1 MSKPNYR
8 KQAMG
13 LAALGRGPDNTL
25 VHMSRGEVASLQKI
39 ANTAGG
45 SLSINPKTGL
55 PEAGVLNSFL
65 PMIAGG
71 IATILSGGTL
81 APILA
86 GAATGALTGDKDQPW
101 WANAA
106 LGGLSGFGAGTALKG
121 LAGAGTLAGKE
132 AASAATQEALKN
144 TAGEVTKQIGADAL
158 KTNATQALSQGV
170 QALGTEGG
178 RQAFMGATG
187 KLGLAAAGAPVIAGA
202 ITQPTLEAE
211 KTAKPVYYTTDY
223 NPYDQTFSGGKY
235 TNTYPGTEYLMAE
248 GGEVPPSDPMAQT
261 RAYYQGLLTPQ
272 GKTPPSSQA
281 LIDYMNRINTNVVQ
295 TPVPARPTPPPAA
308 TSTTGGMTGGT
319 TGGMTG
325 GMTGGT
331 TGGMTG
337 GFAGNGLYTLPNG
350 QVLDLRNIR
359 MFSAGGTTN
368 TARPTFSYDQES
380 GKYTQTSGPMGGTQ
394 GSPLYYNKQ
403 VRKKIRQFELPTFNY
418 DYLTGTYTQTSGP
431 TGGVTNPYAST
442 DFDRFLRKDSKFLRP
457 LQHEIRRKLASQGV
471 AGYAAGGPTYAA
483 GGKLLRGPG
492 DGMSDSIPAVI
503 GGTQRAALAD
513 GEFVMP
519 ADVVAHL
526 GNGSTTAGAGRLYE
540 MMDRVRKARTGST
553 TQPPAV
559 NMDRLMPA

>member
-8 KQAMG
+8 KQAVG
-13 LAALGRGPDNTL
+13 LAALGRGPDTTL
-25 VHMSRGEVASLQKI
+25 VHMSPREVASLQTM
-39 ANTAGG
+39 ANVAGG
-45 SLSINPKTGL
+45 SLSVNPKTGL
-55 PEAGVLNSFL
+55 PEAGFLNSIL

-71 IATILSGGTL
+71 LSMLIPGMQ
-81 APILA
+81 PF
-86 GAATGALTGDKDQPW
+86 GAALIGAGTGALTGDKDQSLLMR
-101 WANAA
+101 AGLGA
-106 LGGLSGFGAGTALKG
+106 LGGWGGAGVAQG
-121 LAGAGTLAGKE
+121 LAGVGASAGKE

-144 TAGEVTKQIGADAL
+144 TTGEVTKQLGADAL
-158 KTNATQALSQGV
+158 KTNAGQALGQGV

-178 RQAFMGATG
+178 RQAFMAAIPGG
-187 KLGLAAAGAPVIAGA
+187 KLGLAAAGAPVAA
-202 ITQPTLEAE
+202 EAFKQPTLEAAE
-211 KTAKPVYYTTDY
+211 AADPMYYTGVTFD
-223 NPYDQTFSGGKY
+223 PYTGEYSGGEY
-235 TNTYPGTEYLMAE
+235 TSEYPGMAE

-308 TSTTGGMTGGT
+308 TTSAVATPATAAATQPMYYSKKVKKKTRQ
-319 TGGMTG
+319 
-325 GMTGGT
+325 
-331 TGGMTG
+331 
-337 GFAGNGLYTLPNG
+337 FALPTYG
-350 QVLDLRNIR
+350 
-359 MFSAGGTTN
+359 
-368 TARPTFSYDQES
+368 YDQA
-380 GKYTQTSGPMGGTQ
+380 
-394 GSPLYYNKQ
+394 
-403 VRKKIRQFELPTFNY
+403 
-418 DYLTGTYTQTSGP
+418 TGTYAQTSGP

-442 DFDRFLRKDSKFLRP
+442 DFADILNSNSNSPFVRLAQDAIRK
-457 LQHEIRRKLASQGV
+457 KLASQGV

>member
-55 PEAGVLNSFL
+55 PEAGILNSFL

-101 WANAA
+101 WANTV

-202 ITQPTLEAE
+202 FTQPTIEPV
-211 KTAKPVYYTTDY
+211 KTADPMYYVDANGKPLTFDPTTGTYSDY
-223 NPYDQTFSGGKY
+223 DRPGKFV
-235 TNTYPGTEYLMAE
+235 NTYPGMAE

-295 TPVPARPTPPPAA
+295 TPVPPRPTPSSAT
-308 TSTTGGMTGGT
+308 TSTA
-319 TGGMTG
+319 GGMTG
-325 GMTGGT
+325 GMTSGT

-403 VRKKIRQFELPTFNY
+403 VRKKIRQFELPTFSY
-418 DYLTGTYTQTSGP
+418 DQATGTYTQTSGP
-431 TGGVTNPYAST
+431 TDGVTNPYAST
-442 DFDRFLRKDSKFLRP
+442 DFDRILRSDSPFLRP
-457 LQHEIRRKLASQGV
+457 LQRAIRRKLASQGV

>member
-13 LAALGRGPDNTL
+13 LAALGRGPDNAL

-55 PEAGVLNSFL
+55 PEAGFLNSIL

-71 IATILSGGTL
+71 VATIFSGGTL

-86 GAATGALTGDKDQPW
+86 GAVTGALTGDKDQSLLMR
-101 WANAA
+101 AGLGA
-106 LGGLSGFGAGTALKG
+106 LGGWGGAGVAQG
-121 LAGAGTLAGKE
+121 LAGVGASAGKE

-144 TAGEVTKQIGADAL
+144 TTGEVTKQLGADAL
-158 KTNATQALSQGV
+158 KTNAGQALGQGV

-178 RQAFMGATG
+178 RQAFMAAIPGG
-187 KLGLAAAGAPVIAGA
+187 KLGLAAAGAPVAA
-202 ITQPTLEAE
+202 EAFKQPTLEAAE
-211 KTAKPVYYTTDY
+211 AADPMYYVDADGNPLTFDSTTGTYSDY
-223 NPYDQTFSGGKY
+223 DRPGKFV
-235 TNTYPGTEYLMAE
+235 NTYPGMAE
-248 GGEVPPSDPMAQT
+248 GGEVPPPDPMAQT
-261 RAYYQGLLTPQ
+261 RAYYQGLLTPK
-272 GKTPPSSQA
+272 GSTPPSSQA
-281 LIDYMNRINTNVVQ
+281 LLDYMNNLNTNVVQ
-295 TPVPARPTPPPAA
+295 TPVPARPTPPPADT
-308 TSTTGGMTGGT
+308 TSTVATPAATAVATQPMSYGKKVKKKTVQVP
-319 TGGMTG
+319 
-325 GMTGGT
+325 
-331 TGGMTG
+331 
-337 GFAGNGLYTLPNG
+337 LPG
-350 QVLDLRNIR
+350 Y
-359 MFSAGGTTN
+359 
-368 TARPTFSYDQES
+368 SYDQA
-380 GKYTQTSGPMGGTQ
+380 
-394 GSPLYYNKQ
+394 
-403 VRKKIRQFELPTFNY
+403 
-418 DYLTGTYTQTSGP
+418 TGTYAQTSGP
-431 TGGVTNPYAST
+431 TGGVTNPDISA
-442 DFDRFLRKDSKFLRP
+442 DLDRFLRKDSNFLRP
-457 LQHEIRRKLASQGV
+457 FQKAIRKKLASQGV

-559 NMDRLMPA
+559 NMGRLMPA

>member
-13 LAALGRGPDNTL
+13 LAALGRGPDNAL

-55 PEAGVLNSFL
+55 PEAGVLNSLL

-71 IATILSGGTL
+71 LSMLIPGMQ
-81 APILA
+81 PF
-86 GAATGALTGDKDQPW
+86 GAALIGAGTGALTGDKDQSLLMR
-101 WANAA
+101 AGLGA
-106 LGGLSGFGAGTALKG
+106 LGGWGGAGVAQG
-121 LAGAGTLAGKE
+121 LAGVGASAGKE

-144 TAGEVTKQIGADAL
+144 TTGEVTKQLGADAL
-158 KTNATQALSQGV
+158 KTNASQALSQGV

-187 KLGLAAAGAPVIAGA
+187 KLGLAAAGAPTIAE
-202 ITQPTLEAE
+202 TFKQPTLEAE
-211 KTAKPVYYTTDY
+211 KTADPMYYTGVTFD
-223 NPYDQTFSGGKY
+223 PYTGEYSGGEY
-235 TNTYPGTEYLMAE
+235 TSEYPGMAE

-281 LIDYMNRINTNVVQ
+281 LIDYMNKLNTNVVQ

-308 TSTTGGMTGGT
+308 ATSTVATPATAAATQPMYYSKKVKKKTRQ
-319 TGGMTG
+319 
-325 GMTGGT
+325 
-331 TGGMTG
+331 
-337 GFAGNGLYTLPNG
+337 FALPTYG
-350 QVLDLRNIR
+350 
-359 MFSAGGTTN
+359 
-368 TARPTFSYDQES
+368 YDQA
-380 GKYTQTSGPMGGTQ
+380 
-394 GSPLYYNKQ
+394 
-403 VRKKIRQFELPTFNY
+403 
-418 DYLTGTYTQTSGP
+418 TGTYAQTSGP
-431 TGGVTNPYAST
+431 TGTGAVPSLPDGTALSNFPDFKNFFAASM
-442 DFDRFLRKDSKFLRP
+442 FS
-457 LQHEIRRKLASQGV
+457 
-471 AGYAAGGPTYAA
+471 AGGPTYAA

>member
-55 PEAGVLNSFL
+55 PEAGFLNSIL

-71 IATILSGGTL
+71 VATIFSGGTL

-86 GAATGALTGDKDQPW
+86 GAATGALTGDKDQSLLMR
-101 WANAA
+101 AG
-106 LGGLSGFGAGTALKG
+106 LGGLGGFGGAGIAQG
-121 LAGAGTLAGKE
+121 LAGVGASAGKE

-144 TAGEVTKQIGADAL
+144 TTGEVTKQLGADAL
-158 KTNATQALSQGV
+158 KTNAGQALGQGV

-178 RQAFMGATG
+178 RQAFMAAIPGG
-187 KLGLAAAGAPVIAGA
+187 KLGLAAAGAPVAA
-202 ITQPTLEAE
+202 EAFKQPTLEAAE
-211 KTAKPVYYTTDY
+211 AADPMYYTGVTFD
-223 NPYDQTFSGGKY
+223 PYTGEYSGGEY
-235 TNTYPGTEYLMAE
+235 TSEYPGMAE

-308 TSTTGGMTGGT
+308 TTSAVATPATAAATQPMSYGKKVKKKTVQVP
-319 TGGMTG
+319 
-325 GMTGGT
+325 
-331 TGGMTG
+331 
-337 GFAGNGLYTLPNG
+337 LPG
-350 QVLDLRNIR
+350 Y
-359 MFSAGGTTN
+359 
-368 TARPTFSYDQES
+368 SYDQA
-380 GKYTQTSGPMGGTQ
+380 
-394 GSPLYYNKQ
+394 
-403 VRKKIRQFELPTFNY
+403 
-418 DYLTGTYTQTSGP
+418 TGTYTQTSGP

-442 DFDRFLRKDSKFLRP
+442 DFDRILSVNSPYLLGIQD
-457 LQHEIRRKLASQGV
+457 EIRKKLASQGV

-540 MMDRVRKARTGST
+540 MMERVRKARTGST

>member
-8 KQAMG
+8 KQAVG

-45 SLSINPKTGL
+45 SLSVNPKTGL
-55 PEAGVLNSFL
+55 PEAGFLNSIL

-71 IATILSGGTL
+71 LSMLIPGMQ
-81 APILA
+81 PF
-86 GAATGALTGDKDQPW
+86 GAALIGAGTGALTGDKDQSLLMR
-101 WANAA
+101 AGLGA
-106 LGGLSGFGAGTALKG
+106 LGGWGGAGVAQG
-121 LAGAGTLAGKE
+121 LAGVGASAGKE

-144 TAGEVTKQIGADAL
+144 TTGEVTKQLGADAL
-158 KTNATQALSQGV
+158 KTNAGQALGQGV

-178 RQAFMGATG
+178 RQAFMAAIPGG
-187 KLGLAAAGAPVIAGA
+187 KLGLAAAGAPVAA
-202 ITQPTLEAE
+202 EAFKQPTLEAAE
-211 KTAKPVYYTTDY
+211 AADPMYYVDADGNPLTFDSTTGTYSDY
-223 NPYDQTFSGGKY
+223 DRPGKFV
-235 TNTYPGTEYLMAE
+235 NTYPGMAE
-248 GGEVPPSDPMAQT
+248 GGEVPPPDPMAQT

-308 TSTTGGMTGGT
+308 TTSAVATPATAAATQPMYYSKKVKKKTRQ
-319 TGGMTG
+319 
-325 GMTGGT
+325 
-331 TGGMTG
+331 
-337 GFAGNGLYTLPNG
+337 FALPTYG
-350 QVLDLRNIR
+350 
-359 MFSAGGTTN
+359 
-368 TARPTFSYDQES
+368 YDQA
-380 GKYTQTSGPMGGTQ
+380 
-394 GSPLYYNKQ
+394 
-403 VRKKIRQFELPTFNY
+403 
-418 DYLTGTYTQTSGP
+418 TGTYAQTSGP
-431 TGGVTNPYAST
+431 TGTGAVPSLPDGTALSNFPDFKNFFAASM
-442 DFDRFLRKDSKFLRP
+442 FS
-457 LQHEIRRKLASQGV
+457 
-471 AGYAAGGPTYAA
+471 AGGPTYAA

-559 NMDRLMPA
+559 NMGRLMPA